1 MLFNN
6 YQLFIEIIAFLAVY
20 RTVGQFT
27 RIAVIRN
34 LIIFASS
41 IIILLNFSGEHS
53 LIVLGL
59 LSIVVFFAGKLLQ
72 KKRYSLLLFIFLF
85 LVIFLFL
92 IRNYLTFRL
101 LINNTML
108 EFLSAPVI
116 SVQKLGLSY
125 IIFRYVH
132 WLVESKKGSINR
144 SDVLSFLN
152 YIFFFPSYLAG
163 PIDQYRNFHYWIR
176 NRRNKYSW
184 TLFFAGVSRIFIGA
198 VKTKLI
204 VPFVIEYALDYSVL
218 LTDFSHSG
226 ALIISLL
233 AYSAYIYFDFS
244 GYSDIAIGMAYLFGI
259 KTPENFNNPYFST
272 NLSDF
277 WKRWHITFSFFLKI
291 YVFKPVIDLINRIFK
306 TKKRLPVSIAAYII
320 TFVICGIWHGD
331 TINFVYWGLWH
342 GLGLAVNKIWLTKVK
357 PGLKFSETRM
367 YMVLSII
374 ITFVFVTVG
383 WFFFNYQ
390 HDSIVKIMT
399 EIF

>member
-20 RTVGQFT
+20 RTVSQFI
-27 RIAVIRN
+27 RIAIIRN